1 MYTSSSTETH
11 VDSRPGAETDAD
23 HRPSAETDAGCE
35 HRVTHA
41 AQTVGER

>member
-11 VDSRPGAETDAD
+11 VDSRPGAETDA
-23 HRPSAETDAGCE
+23 GCE